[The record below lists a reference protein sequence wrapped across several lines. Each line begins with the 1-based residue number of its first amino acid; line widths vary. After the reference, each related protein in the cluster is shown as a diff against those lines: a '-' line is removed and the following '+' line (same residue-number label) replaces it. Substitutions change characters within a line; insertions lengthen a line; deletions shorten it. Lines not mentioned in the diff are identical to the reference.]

1 MPHEGWASVPL
12 AVPVALST
20 TTPGGM
26 APLLPSGWLPTL
38 LMGAD
43 MSMDELRFPAG
54 WYDDP
59 EAPAGQR
66 WWNGSQWTSHIR
78 AGDTGEA
85 IDVEGQ
91 SPLAWSTVS
100 GPLATVAAAPAGTAL
115 MEPIQAPPSLQ
126 QSPSWVPSVPPG
138 WYPDPSG
145 VPVQRWWDG
154 ASWSTHTA
162 PAGYASHGSTT
173 IVNLAPPKSVGV
185 AFVLTFFFGP
195 FGMLYSTIPGALIM
209 LGVSFIG
216 GLFVGILTLGLAWLV
231 WGPAMWLTS
240 IVWGCAAAGSQQSP
254 QVITTYR

>member
-1 MPHEGWASVPL
+1 
-12 AVPVALST
+12 
-20 TTPGGM
+20 
-26 APLLPSGWLPTL
+26 LPTL

-43 MSMDELRFPAG
+43 MSMEELRFPAG

-59 EAPAGQR
+59 ESSAGQR
-66 WWNGSQWTSHIR
+66 WWNGSQWTSHTR
-78 AGDTGEA
+78 AVDSGA
-85 IDVEGQ
+85 VIDVEGQ
-91 SPLAWSTVS
+91 SPLAWSTAS
-100 GPLATVAAAPAGTAL
+100 GPLATLSAAPAGTAVL
-115 MEPIQAPPSLQ
+115 EPIQAPPSLQ
-126 QSPSWVPSVPPG
+126 QSPSWVPSIPPG

-154 ASWSTHTA
+154 ASWSAHTA

-195 FGMLYSTIPGALIM
+195 FGMLYSTVPGALIM